1 VSVVET
7 LRAAVYQRRVIDAE
21 LDALLGGGGAA
32 IVLEGAKAVGK
43 SATAAERARTVF
55 ALEDAAV
62 REIVAADPKRVM
74 AAGPVLID
82 EWQRVPATW
91 DVVRRAVDGR
101 VGAGP
106 FLLTG
111 SASAANPGTHS
122 GAGRILKV
130 RLRPLSL
137 AERHAGV
144 ATVSLA
150 DLLTGRR
157 PAVAGR
163 SHLDL
168 AGYVDEI
175 VTSGFPGLRPLT
187 ERVRQAQLDGYVE
200 RVIDRDFPEF
210 GRPVRNPAGLRR
222 WLAAYAAATA
232 TTAAFEAI
240 RDAATFGQGE
250 KPAKTTTIPY
260 RDTLERLYVLDPLP
274 AWLPTFGHLRELA
287 AAPKHHLV
295 DPALATTLLGLG
307 AGALLHGDAGTVA
320 IPRDGTFLG
329 ALFESLAAQ
338 SVRVYA
344 QAVEATTAHFRTH
357 RGEHEVDLIV
367 ERRDGRVVACETKL
381 ASTVGDDDVKHL
393 LWLQERVGDDLLDM
407 VVITTGPEAYRRPD
421 GVAVVPAALL
431 GP

>member
-1 VSVVET
+1 
-7 LRAAVYQRRVIDAE
+7 VIDAE
-21 LDALLGGGGAA
+21 LDGLLDGGATA
-32 IVLEGAKAVGK
+32 VALEGAKAVGK
-43 SATAAERARTVF
+43 STTAAERARVVF
-55 ALEDAAV
+55 ALEDPTV
-62 REIVAADPKRVM
+62 REIVAADPKRVVT
-74 AAGPVLID
+74 AGPVLID
-82 EWQRVPATW
+82 EWQRLPITW
-91 DVVRRAVDGR
+91 DLVRRAVDARDGT
-101 VGAGP
+101 GP

-111 SASAANPGTHS
+111 SASEANPGTHS

-130 RLRPLSL
+130 RMRPLSL
-137 AERHAGV
+137 AERHPGV

-157 PAVAGR
+157 PPVAGR
-163 SHLDL
+163 SPLEL
-168 AGYVDEI
+168 VGYVDEI

-187 ERVRQAQLDGYVE
+187 ERVRQAQLAGYVE

-232 TTAAFEAI
+232 TTAAFETI
-240 RDAATFGQGE
+240 RDAATSGQGE

-274 AWLPTFGHLRELA
+274 AWLPTYGHLRELA

-307 AGALLHGDAGTVA
+307 AGALLHGDEGTA
-320 IPRDGTFLG
+320 TFRRDGTYLG
-329 ALFESLAAQ
+329 ALFESLAVQ

-344 QAVEATTAHFRTH
+344 QAAEAATAHFRTH

-381 ASTVGDDDVKHL
+381 AGTVGDDDVKHL
-393 LWLQERVGDDLLDM
+393 LWLQDRVGTDLLDM
-407 VVITTGPEAYRRPD
+407 VVLTTGPEAYRRAD